1 MTLLLC
7 LAGWC
12 LVSCISAPLIGRM
25 IAAGERRD

>member
-25 IAAGERRD
+25 IAAGEQRD